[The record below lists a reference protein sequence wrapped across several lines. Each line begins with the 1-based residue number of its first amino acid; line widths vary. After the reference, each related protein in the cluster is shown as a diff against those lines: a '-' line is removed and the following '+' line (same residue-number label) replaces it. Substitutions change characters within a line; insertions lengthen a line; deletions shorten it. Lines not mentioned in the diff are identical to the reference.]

1 MSSDTE
7 ENIEDHLAAD
17 KIGKKKNNKDPKKK
31 KWKKIANNSNKKHK
45 RTKSKISN
53 ALERSFNQD
62 IDNEEAQNTSIS
74 VPYTS
79 FNIYNSQREILIHL
93 LCLY

>member
-17 KIGKKKNNKDPKKK
+17 KIGKKKNIKDPKKK

-62 IDNEEAQNTSIS
+62 LDNEEAHNTSIS

-79 FNIYNSQREILIHL
+79 FNTYNSQREILIHL
-93 LCLY
+93 LCLF

>member
-7 ENIEDHLAAD
+7 ENVEDHLAAD
-17 KIGKKKNNKDPKKK
+17 KIGKRKNNKDPKKK

-62 IDNEEAQNTSIS
+62 LDNEEAHNTSIS
-74 VPYTS
+74 VSY
-79 FNIYNSQREILIHL
+79 IHL
-93 LCLY
+93 TLIIVRGKS

>member
-17 KIGKKKNNKDPKKK
+17 KIGKRKNNKDPKKK

-62 IDNEEAQNTSIS
+62 LDNEEAHNTSIS
-74 VPYTS
+74 VAY
-79 FNIYNSQREILIHL
+79 IHL
-93 LCLY
+93 TLIIVRGKS

>member
-31 KWKKIANNSNKKHK
+31 KWKKIAINSNKKHK

-74 VPYTS
+74 VSYTS
-79 FNIYNSQREILIHL
+79 FNTNNSQREILIHL